1 MVEKADSSCL
11 ALLKRCQIQQTIQQR
26 PCSILIH
33 IRLACIAVEYS
44 IEHEPLVFVSF
55 GSGRHKASFRERAR
69 LVFDRIFML
78 DKETCECLRYFVRYV
93 PGPLTPRWKTFAS
106 PRTVE
111 LSTDLLAY

>member
-1 MVEKADSSCL
+1 MRYPRSTISRNFPPPTYEFEEGFVENDSIWKADERET
-11 ALLKRCQIQQTIQQR
+11 K
-26 PCSILIH
+26 
-33 IRLACIAVEYS
+33 
-44 IEHEPLVFVSF
+44 EHV
-55 GSGRHKASFRERAR
+55 RERAR